1 MADRSLADRPW
12 RDSSSK
18 IGSTK
23 KEGGDDDTCFLSHSA
38 SPASPPSPPP
48 QKRVPQSSI
57 KGILIRSSPST
68 TPEAP
73 SSPIDHEQILATM
86 QRLNDNLDAAN
97 DVEFR
102 LRLDLNTTR
111 QELEL
116 ALEEKQMRRNSHG
129 QDLFEKTKSLESTVT
144 KLLQVKEINVC
155 LRLKHKEYER
165 SLAVLGASLRLE
177 KKLRNEISVS
187 SRKQAADHQQQMK
200 ERDEEMKIM
209 KNELN
214 NVRDMVKAMQSEV
227 EQKNSRML
235 GSFAVGV
242 GVGLVSF
249 FLPKHFVGR

>member
-1 MADRSLADRPW
+1 MADRSW
-12 RDSSSK
+12 DSSSK
-18 IGSTK
+18 TSSTK
-23 KEGGDDDTCFLSHSA
+23 IEGGDDDTCFLSHSA
-38 SPASPPSPPP
+38 SSASPPPPPP
-48 QKRVPQSSI
+48 QRRLPQSSI
-57 KGILIRSSPST
+57 KGIRSSPST
-68 TPEAP
+68 TPEAS

-86 QRLNDNLDAAN
+86 QRLNDNLDAAK

-116 ALEEKQMRRNSHG
+116 ALDEKQMH
-129 QDLFEKTKSLESTVT
+129 LEKTKSFESTET

-155 LRLKHKEYER
+155 LRLKHEEYKR
-165 SLAVLGASLRLE
+165 SIAVLGASLRLE

-187 SRKQAADHQQQMK
+187 SRKQAADHQQ
-200 ERDEEMKIM
+200 EMKIM

-214 NVRDMVKAMQSEV
+214 MVKAMVKAMQSEV